1 MYATYS
7 MSSIC
12 SMYSMQHAAAS
23 SRDRIRE
30 DYAQQQQTFQ
40 ARHRHRLPRQL
51 RRFAREF
58 MELTECSSGSSGRE
72 WEARR
77 SLPFASCS
85 CRHEL
90 DLPFSQGLVLAAGG
104 GGCSFQLSRQNIK
117 ISATKDHLSRI
128 LQQLQHSQLQLL
140 NSPTFWYL

>member
-1 MYATYS
+1 ML
-7 MSSIC
+7 
-12 SMYSMQHAAAS
+12 HAAS

-58 MELTECSSGSSGRE
+58 MELTECSSGSSGRK
-72 WEARR
+72 WVARR
-77 SLPFASCS
+77 RLPFASCS

-90 DLPFSQGLVLAAGG
+90 DLPFSQGLGACCWRWLWRL
-104 GGCSFQLSRQNIK
+104 QLSTFKAK
-117 ISATKDHLSRI
+117 ILKYLRRKIIYLEFCSSCSILSCSSSTLLRFGIYEHDQTRSSHL
-128 LQQLQHSQLQLL
+128 
-140 NSPTFWYL
+140 YK